1 MLLNLSVQI
10 LFVCLFVCLLR
21 AAKAY
26 YLHKLSFHERAC
38 FNAVYFSICPQ
49 RNSDIFSSIEQKI
62 ADN

>member
-1 MLLNLSVQI
+1 MLSLDLEAGYTGMLS
-10 LFVCLFVCLLR
+10 LLR